1 MIALALPAVLAQISQ
16 MSMGFIDT
24 FMVAKLGP
32 EAIGAVGVGNVV
44 YFFYMVFSFGT
55 VAAVSPMVAH
65 AYGARNPEAIG
76 RAVGQGMWVALGF
89 TALGIVVAWNT
100 TPLLILLGQ
109 EPDVAAIAGE
119 YTRAMSY
126 GLIANL
132 WFSVLRAF
140 CDAVNKTRVAMVISF
155 FAVFVNIVADYSLI
169 YGHFGLPKLGAVGAG
184 YATTIVRWVML
195 GLMVL
200 YLAQST
206 EFKGYRF
213 FHFGRR
219 PHWTDIKEILRLG
232 LPIGTTHSMEHGF
245 FGVAS
250 LLMGTISTIALAA
263 HQVSIML
270 AALAFMI
277 PMGTSFAV
285 TTRVGQAIGR
295 KEPRRAKLAG
305 WVGIGIG
312 TLFMCL
318 TATVFILFPR
328 ELATILT
335 QDPEVVAYSAGLM
348 IMAGMFQIS
357 DGIQVLSLG
366 ALRGLKDTTRPMITN
381 LIAYWLIGLP
391 CGWLLAFEAGLEGR
405 GLWWGLVIGL
415 SIAAVLHVLRFRKL
429 VRDVPM
435 K

>member
-1 MIALALPAVLAQISQ
+1 MIALALPAVLAQVSQ

-24 FMVAKLGP
+24 YMVAALGP
-32 EAIGAVGVGNVV
+32 EAIGAVGVGNVI

-55 VAAVSPMVAH
+55 LAAVSPMVAQ
-65 AYGARNPEAIG
+65 AYGAGNPEEIG

-89 TALGIVVAWNT
+89 TTLGVILAWNT
-100 TPLLILLGQ
+100 APLLVLLGQ
-109 EPDVAAIAGE
+109 NQDVAAIAGE

-132 WFSVLRAF
+132 WFSVLRAL
-140 CDAVNKTRVAMVISF
+140 CDAVSRTRVAMVISF
-155 FAVFVNIVADYSLI
+155 LAVFVNIAADYSLI
-169 YGHFGLPKLGAVGAG
+169 YGHFGMPKLGAVGAG
-184 YATTIVRWVML
+184 YATAIVRWVML

-200 YLAQST
+200 YVARSSQ
-206 EFKGYRF
+206 FKGYRF

-219 PHWTDIKEILRLG
+219 PHWPDIKEILRLG

-270 AALAFMI
+270 AALAFMV
-277 PMGTSFAV
+277 PMGTAFAI

-295 KEPRRAKLAG
+295 KKPREAKLAG
-305 WVGIGIG
+305 WVGISIG

-318 TATVFILFPR
+318 TATVFMVFP
-328 ELATILT
+328 EKLATILT
-335 QDPEVVAYSAGLM
+335 QDPDVVAYSAGLLM
-348 IMAGMFQIS
+348 LAGVFQIS
-357 DGIQVLSLG
+357 DGIQVLSIG
-366 ALRGLKDTTRPMITN
+366 ALRGLKDTTRPMIIN

-391 CGWLLAFEAGLEGR
+391 CGWLLAFEVGLEGR

-415 SIAAVLHVLRFRKL
+415 SVAAVLHSFRFQKL
-429 VRDVPM
+429 VRDFSAE
-435 K
+435 